1 MAKRQ
6 AFISGAGEVVYAEVG
21 LNYID
26 LYDADFKHIGI
37 VWLYEMHDIKKAE
50 KISSYEELMKFF
62 NTAKTKEKVYE
73 ENLQSNK
80 DSLLT
85 LHGTNNAVS

>member
-6 AFISGAGEVVYAEVG
+6 AFISEAGEVVYAEVG

-26 LYDADFKHIGI
+26 LYDADFKHIDI
-37 VWLYEMHDIKKAE
+37 VWLYEMQDIKKAE

-62 NTAKTKEKVYE
+62 TTAKTKEKVYE
-73 ENLQSNK
+73 EKRKN
-80 DSLLT
+80 T
-85 LHGTNNAVS
+85 

>member
-6 AFISGAGEVVYAEVG
+6 AFISEAGKVVYAEAG

-37 VWLYEMHDIKKAE
+37 VWLYEMLDIKRAE
-50 KISSYEELMKFF
+50 KINSYEELMKFF
-62 NTAKTKEKVYE
+62 TTAKTKEKVYE
-73 ENLQSNK
+73 EMLQSTK

-85 LHGTNNAVS
+85 LHNANNSVF

>member
-6 AFISGAGEVVYAEVG
+6 AFISEAGEVVYAEVG

-26 LYDADFKHIGI
+26 LYDADFNHTGI
-37 VWLYEMHDIKKAE
+37 VWLYEMADIKKAE
-50 KISSYEELMKFF
+50 NINSYEELMTFF

-73 ENLQSNK
+73 ENLKSTK

-85 LHGTNNAVS
+85 LHGTNNSVS

>member
-6 AFISGAGEVVYAEVG
+6 AFISEAGEVVYAEVG

-26 LYDADFKHIGI
+26 LYDADFKHTGI
-37 VWLYEMHDIKKAE
+37 VWLYEMADIKKAE
-50 KISSYEELMKFF
+50 KINSYEELMTFF

-73 ENLQSNK
+73 ENLQSTQ

-85 LHGTNNAVS
+85 LHGTHNSVS

>member
-6 AFISGAGEVVYAEVG
+6 AFISEAGEVVYAEVG

-37 VWLYEMHDIKKAE
+37 VWLYELNDIKKAE

-62 NTAKTKEKVYE
+62 TTAKTKEKVYE
-73 ENLQSNK
+73 ENLQSTK
-80 DSLLT
+80 ASLLT
-85 LHGTNNAVS
+85 LHSANNSVS